1 MGQMKRYSQFL
12 KELPSKTVVLAFGR
26 FNPPTIGHELLIK
39 AVKKVAKTHNADHS
53 IYASRTTDSKK
64 NPLTVDKKVK
74 YLKLM
79 FSGTNFVAANEQERT
94 FLEAAKHL
102 NKKYKNIIMVAGSDR
117 VQEFTR
123 LLNAYNGKEFKYD
136 TVEVVSAGERDP
148 DADDASGMSASKM
161 RALAS
166 KGDYAEF
173 KKGLPSSIRDI
184 DGRRLMNDVRQGM
197 GLDMV
202 KEDII
207 LVKDTLREQYF
218 LGDIFNVGDMVESNG
233 IKYEIVKRG
242 SNHLLLKEESGK
254 LVSKWIQ
261 DVNIIED
268 MQPGYAPKEVSFDGY
283 TTKNF
288 HHHEDAV
295 KAFQDTIARLGQTH
309 KEIVKTALV
318 ATDKYMQL
326 NDMHI
331 TSGETPTEEEI
342 KQWVES
348 HGVAKQALDNIGE
361 FLHHQDYWHQ
371 HRHELE
377 AILNQ
382 YKDEGAGAVAEE
394 TMKKEPKSYKDFV
407 SDLKTDIED
416 PFTNTPVQDQ
426 PETGL
431 VGHSLHSEPLDTYMR
446 FRKVKYHLGEGM
458 HPTIGY
464 ANPDRTQKTGPEANP
479 FRKQKTD
486 RDIEKIKKAKADDA
500 KRSADPKVGIYKKQ
514 DKHSRQKLVK
524 GYMDLLKQIGESS
537 SKLSSQR
544 ETATPV
550 YDAHIKGNSDYS
562 SIVKKHGS
570 HKTREIIHGLTKE
583 RDSLRKHSGEWA
595 GPAHLRNHD
604 FAIRGL
610 RKAIGEEVED
620 IDTILQ
626 TLEEAISTIDKGE
639 YDYEGAM
646 ARTQLQTVVRN
657 SQELINMLSMDDNMP
672 EWVQSKITLAQ
683 DYISSVRDYLK
694 SREELGEEVELEE
707 SHVEFRIDHREKST
721 GDHKS
726 TFASHDAKVSDSSD
740 KATYVKVPK
749 EKADSFKTSMK
760 TKHGVRVEIAEETT
774 PYYKKTSF
782 IKRMSQAAKQERL
795 RREKQEKEKKEVKE
809 AVIAFSKN
817 KANVP
822 HEITGDDIEYAW
834 ATKYGAKEDDK
845 ISYQHNGVTIHHGNG
860 DHTFIIG
867 GHRPI
872 FDRDSKGNLHFK
884 ADMAPVSRAYKMP
897 TRKANKNNILSF
909 KKTVKEE
916 ASPMIKPPSNRFDDK
931 KSAFAHAKEHGGKV
945 YKREFTNPRTGMKQT
960 HFVVKE
966 GYDEVQSAD
975 YKTDAKGKK
984 YAARHIVFKNGEE
997 ESDEEK
1003 AKQQREQLELE
1014 EKKRIKETPV
1024 KDDSAQLGDE
1034 EDKGND
1040 AFFEEEEF
1048 DIEDMSDEELDKIA
1062 NEIEDED
1069 DIMDE
1074 YEDDEFSI
1082 VDDETGE
1089 ELPEDEDEKE
1099 IKEDA
1104 LVEVLSR
1111 MERMR
1116 AKARIRRTKAKRE
1129 RATKIAL
1136 KRYSSN
1142 PTINKR
1148 SRRLAIK
1155 LMKKRLLRGRD
1166 PSKISVGEKER
1177 IERVI
1182 EKRKNIIGRLA
1193 MRLAPR
1199 VRKIEKARLSHTKF
1213 TQGAPNVAF

>member
-79 FSGTNFVAANEQERT
+79 FPGTNFVAANEQERT

-295 KAFQDTIARLGQTH
+295 KAFQDTIARLGETH

-342 KQWVES
+342 KQWIES

-416 PFTNTPVQDQ
+416 PFTNTPIQDQ

-464 ANPDRTQKTGPEANP
+464 ANPDRTQKKGPEANP
-479 FRKQKTD
+479 FRKEKTAK
-486 RDIEKIKKAKADDA
+486 DIEKIKKAKADDA
-500 KRSADPKVGIYKKQ
+500 KRSVKAQGGIYKKQ
-514 DKHSRQKLVK
+514 TNDQRKQLVK

-544 ETATPV
+544 ETSTPV

-570 HKTREIIHGLTKE
+570 HKTREIIHGLSKE

-610 RKAIGEEVED
+610 KKAI
-620 IDTILQ
+620 
-626 TLEEAISTIDKGE
+626 
-639 YDYEGAM
+639 
-646 ARTQLQTVVRN
+646 
-657 SQELINMLSMDDNMP
+657 
-672 EWVQSKITLAQ
+672 
-683 DYISSVRDYLK
+683 
-694 SREELGEEVELEE
+694 GEEVELEE
-707 SHVEFRIDHREKST
+707 SHVEFRIDNREKST

-749 EKADSFKTSMK
+749 EKADSFKTTMK

-809 AVIAFSKN
+809 DVELEESDASWSAAKE
-817 KANVP
+817 K
-822 HEITGDDIEYAW
+822 EKRDRLTTGDKDKLDAVRSML
-834 ATKYGAKEDDK
+834 AKE
-845 ISYQHNGVTIHHGNG
+845 
-860 DHTFIIG
+860 
-867 GHRPI
+867 
-872 FDRDSKGNLHFK
+872 
-884 ADMAPVSRAYKMP
+884 
-897 TRKANKNNILSF
+897 
-909 KKTVKEE
+909 KKPVKEE

-966 GYDEVQSAD
+966 GHDEIQSAD

-984 YAARHIVFKNGEE
+984 YAARHIVFKNGGE

-1003 AKQQREQLELE
+1003 AKQQREQIEID
-1014 EKKRIKETPV
+1014 EKKKVKETPV

-1034 EDKGND
+1034 EDKGYD

>member
-1 MGQMKRYSQFL
+1 
-12 KELPSKTVVLAFGR
+12 
-26 FNPPTIGHELLIK
+26 
-39 AVKKVAKTHNADHS
+39 
-53 IYASRTTDSKK
+53 
-64 NPLTVDKKVK
+64 
-74 YLKLM
+74 
-79 FSGTNFVAANEQERT
+79 
-94 FLEAAKHL
+94 
-102 NKKYKNIIMVAGSDR
+102 
-117 VQEFTR
+117 
-123 LLNAYNGKEFKYD
+123 
-136 TVEVVSAGERDP
+136 
-148 DADDASGMSASKM
+148 
-161 RALAS
+161 
-166 KGDYAEF
+166 
-173 KKGLPSSIRDI
+173 
-184 DGRRLMNDVRQGM
+184 
-197 GLDMV
+197 
-202 KEDII
+202 
-207 LVKDTLREQYF
+207 
-218 LGDIFNVGDMVESNG
+218 
-233 IKYEIVKRG
+233 
-242 SNHLLLKEESGK
+242 
-254 LVSKWIQ
+254 
-261 DVNIIED
+261 
-268 MQPGYAPKEVSFDGY
+268 
-283 TTKNF
+283 
-288 HHHEDAV
+288 
-295 KAFQDTIARLGQTH
+295 
-309 KEIVKTALV
+309 
-318 ATDKYMQL
+318 
-326 NDMHI
+326 
-331 TSGETPTEEEI
+331 
-342 KQWVES
+342 
-348 HGVAKQALDNIGE
+348 
-361 FLHHQDYWHQ
+361 
-371 HRHELE
+371 
-377 AILNQ
+377 
-382 YKDEGAGAVAEE
+382 VAEE
-394 TMKKEPKSYKDFV
+394 TMKTEPKSYKDFV
-407 SDLKTDIED
+407 SDLRTDIED

-431 VGHSLHSEPLDTYMR
+431 VGHSLHNEPLDTFMR
-446 FRKVKYHLGEGM
+446 HRKVKYQLGE
-458 HPTIGY
+458 T
-464 ANPDRTQKTGPEANP
+464 
-479 FRKQKTD
+479 
-486 RDIEKIKKAKADDA
+486 
-500 KRSADPKVGIYKKQ
+500 
-514 DKHSRQKLVK
+514 
-524 GYMDLLKQIGESS
+524 S

-544 ETATPV
+544 ETSTPV

-570 HKTREIIHGLTKE
+570 HKTREIIHGLSKE

-595 GPAHLRNHD
+595 GPAHVRNHD

-610 RKAIGEEVED
+610 KKAIGEEVED
-620 IDTILQ
+620 IDIDNILQ

-657 SQELINMLSMDDNMP
+657 SQELISMLSMDDNMP

-694 SREELGEEVELEE
+694 SREELGEEVELDE

-726 TFASHDAKVSDSSD
+726 TFASHGAKVSDSSD

-749 EKADSFKTSMK
+749 EKADSFKTTMK
-760 TKHGVRVEIAEETT
+760 TKHGVRVEIAEEAT
-774 PYYKKTSF
+774 PYYKKSSF

-809 AVIAFSKN
+809 
-817 KANVP
+817 
-822 HEITGDDIEYAW
+822 
-834 ATKYGAKEDDK
+834 
-845 ISYQHNGVTIHHGNG
+845 
-860 DHTFIIG
+860 
-867 GHRPI
+867 
-872 FDRDSKGNLHFK
+872 
-884 ADMAPVSRAYKMP
+884 
-897 TRKANKNNILSF
+897 
-909 KKTVKEE
+909 E
-916 ASPMIKPPSNRFDDK
+916 ASPMVKPPSNRFDDK

-945 YKREFTNPRTGMKQT
+945 YKREYVNPRTGTKQT

-966 GYDEVQSAD
+966 GYDELQSAD

-1003 AKQQREQLELE
+1003 AKHQREQIELE

-1034 EDKGND
+1034 EDKGYD

-1048 DIEDMSDEELDKIA
+1048 DIEDMSDDELDKMA
-1062 NEIEDED
+1062 GEIEDED

-1099 IKEDA
+1099 IKEAA
-1104 LVEVLSR
+1104 LYEVLSR

-1116 AKARIRRTKAKRE
+1116 AKARMRRTKAKRE

-1182 EKRKNIIGRLA
+1182 EKRKKIIGRLA

>member
-342 KQWVES
+342 KQWIES

-416 PFTNTPVQDQ
+416 PFTNTPVRDQ

-431 VGHSLHSEPLDTYMR
+431 VGHSLHDDPLDTSLR
-446 FRKVKYHLGEGM
+446 HRKVKYHLGEGM
-458 HPTIGY
+458 HPTVGY
-464 ANPDRTQKTGPEANP
+464 SNPDRGMKKGPEANP
-479 FRKQKTD
+479 FRKEKTAK
-486 RDIEKIKKAKADDA
+486 DIEKIKKAKADDA
-500 KRSADPKVGIYKKQ
+500 KRSAKAQGGIYKKQ
-514 DKHSRQKLVK
+514 TNDQRKQLVK

-570 HKTREIIHGLTKE
+570 HKTREIIHGLSKE

-610 RKAIGEEVED
+610 KKAI
-620 IDTILQ
+620 
-626 TLEEAISTIDKGE
+626 
-639 YDYEGAM
+639 
-646 ARTQLQTVVRN
+646 
-657 SQELINMLSMDDNMP
+657 
-672 EWVQSKITLAQ
+672 
-683 DYISSVRDYLK
+683 
-694 SREELGEEVELEE
+694 GEEVELEE
-707 SHVEFRIDHREKST
+707 SHVEFRIDNREKST

-749 EKADSFKTSMK
+749 EKADSFKTTMK

-809 AVIAFSKN
+809 DVELEESDASWSAAKE
-817 KANVP
+817 K
-822 HEITGDDIEYAW
+822 EKRDRLTTGDKDKLDAVRSML
-834 ATKYGAKEDDK
+834 AKE
-845 ISYQHNGVTIHHGNG
+845 
-860 DHTFIIG
+860 
-867 GHRPI
+867 
-872 FDRDSKGNLHFK
+872 
-884 ADMAPVSRAYKMP
+884 
-897 TRKANKNNILSF
+897 
-909 KKTVKEE
+909 KKPVKEE

-966 GYDEVQSAD
+966 GYDEIQSAD

-984 YAARHIVFKNGEE
+984 HAAHHIVFKNGEE

-1003 AKQQREQLELE
+1003 AKQQREQIEID

>member
-1 MGQMKRYSQFL
+1 
-12 KELPSKTVVLAFGR
+12 VV
-26 FNPPTIGHELLIK
+26 E
-39 AVKKVAKTHNADHS
+39 
-53 IYASRTTDSKK
+53 
-64 NPLTVDKKVK
+64 
-74 YLKLM
+74 
-79 FSGTNFVAANEQERT
+79 
-94 FLEAAKHL
+94 
-102 NKKYKNIIMVAGSDR
+102 
-117 VQEFTR
+117 
-123 LLNAYNGKEFKYD
+123 
-136 TVEVVSAGERDP
+136 
-148 DADDASGMSASKM
+148 
-161 RALAS
+161 
-166 KGDYAEF
+166 
-173 KKGLPSSIRDI
+173 
-184 DGRRLMNDVRQGM
+184 DV
-197 GLDMV
+197 
-202 KEDII
+202 
-207 LVKDTLREQYF
+207 
-218 LGDIFNVGDMVESNG
+218 
-233 IKYEIVKRG
+233 
-242 SNHLLLKEESGK
+242 
-254 LVSKWIQ
+254 
-261 DVNIIED
+261 
-268 MQPGYAPKEVSFDGY
+268 QPGYAPKEISFDGY

-295 KAFQDTIARLGQTH
+295 KAFQDTISRFGSTH
-309 KEIVKTALV
+309 KEIVKTALT

-331 TSGETPTEEEI
+331 TSGEAPTGDEI
-342 KQWVES
+342 KQWIES

-361 FLHHQDYWHQ
+361 FLHHEDYWHQ

-377 AILNQ
+377 TMLNQ
-382 YKDEGAGAVAEE
+382 YKDKGAESVAEE
-394 TMKKEPKSYKDFV
+394 TMKTEPKSYKDFV
-407 SDLKTDIED
+407 SDLRTDIED

-431 VGHSLHSEPLDTYMR
+431 VGHSLHNEPLDTFMR
-446 FRKVKYHLGEGM
+446 HRKVKYQLGE
-458 HPTIGY
+458 T
-464 ANPDRTQKTGPEANP
+464 
-479 FRKQKTD
+479 
-486 RDIEKIKKAKADDA
+486 
-500 KRSADPKVGIYKKQ
+500 
-514 DKHSRQKLVK
+514 
-524 GYMDLLKQIGESS
+524 S

-544 ETATPV
+544 ETSTPV

-570 HKTREIIHGLTKE
+570 NKTREIIHGLSKE

-595 GPAHLRNHD
+595 GPAHVRNHD

-610 RKAIGEEVED
+610 KKAIGEEVEDID

-657 SQELINMLSMDDNMP
+657 SQELISMLSMDDNMP

-694 SREELGEEVELEE
+694 SREELGEEVELDE

-726 TFASHDAKVSDSSD
+726 TFASHGAKVSDSSD

-749 EKADSFKTSMK
+749 EKADSFKTTMK
-760 TKHGVRVEIAEETT
+760 TKHGVRVEIAEEAT
-774 PYYKKTSF
+774 PYYKKSSF

-809 AVIAFSKN
+809 
-817 KANVP
+817 
-822 HEITGDDIEYAW
+822 
-834 ATKYGAKEDDK
+834 
-845 ISYQHNGVTIHHGNG
+845 
-860 DHTFIIG
+860 
-867 GHRPI
+867 
-872 FDRDSKGNLHFK
+872 
-884 ADMAPVSRAYKMP
+884 
-897 TRKANKNNILSF
+897 
-909 KKTVKEE
+909 E
-916 ASPMIKPPSNRFDDK
+916 ASPMVKPPSNRFDDK

-945 YKREFTNPRTGMKQT
+945 YKREYVNPRTGTKQT

-966 GYDEVQSAD
+966 GYDELQSAD

-1003 AKQQREQLELE
+1003 AKHQREQIELE

-1034 EDKGND
+1034 EDKGYD

-1048 DIEDMSDEELDKIA
+1048 DIEDMSDDELDKMA
-1062 NEIEDED
+1062 GEIEDED

-1099 IKEDA
+1099 IKEAA
-1104 LVEVLSR
+1104 LYEVLSR

-1116 AKARIRRTKAKRE
+1116 AKARMRRTKAKRE

-1182 EKRKNIIGRLA
+1182 EKRKKIIGRLA

>member
-1 MGQMKRYSQFL
+1 
-12 KELPSKTVVLAFGR
+12 
-26 FNPPTIGHELLIK
+26 
-39 AVKKVAKTHNADHS
+39 
-53 IYASRTTDSKK
+53 
-64 NPLTVDKKVK
+64 
-74 YLKLM
+74 
-79 FSGTNFVAANEQERT
+79 
-94 FLEAAKHL
+94 
-102 NKKYKNIIMVAGSDR
+102 
-117 VQEFTR
+117 
-123 LLNAYNGKEFKYD
+123 
-136 TVEVVSAGERDP
+136 
-148 DADDASGMSASKM
+148 
-161 RALAS
+161 
-166 KGDYAEF
+166 
-173 KKGLPSSIRDI
+173 
-184 DGRRLMNDVRQGM
+184 
-197 GLDMV
+197 
-202 KEDII
+202 
-207 LVKDTLREQYF
+207 
-218 LGDIFNVGDMVESNG
+218 
-233 IKYEIVKRG
+233 
-242 SNHLLLKEESGK
+242 
-254 LVSKWIQ
+254 
-261 DVNIIED
+261 
-268 MQPGYAPKEVSFDGY
+268 
-283 TTKNF
+283 
-288 HHHEDAV
+288 
-295 KAFQDTIARLGQTH
+295 
-309 KEIVKTALV
+309 
-318 ATDKYMQL
+318 
-326 NDMHI
+326 
-331 TSGETPTEEEI
+331 
-342 KQWVES
+342 
-348 HGVAKQALDNIGE
+348 VAKQALDNIGE

-416 PFTNTPVQDQ
+416 PFTNTPVRDQ

-431 VGHSLHSEPLDTYMR
+431 VGHSLHDDPLDTSLR
-446 FRKVKYHLGEGM
+446 HRKVKYHLGEGM

-464 ANPDRTQKTGPEANP
+464 ANPDRTQKRGPEANP
-479 FRKQKTD
+479 FRKEKTAK
-486 RDIEKIKKAKADDA
+486 DIEKIKKAKADDA
-500 KRSADPKVGIYKKQ
+500 KRSVKAQGGIYKKQ
-514 DKHSRQKLVK
+514 TNDQRKQLVK

-749 EKADSFKTSMK
+749 EKADSFKTTMK
-760 TKHGVRVEIAEETT
+760 TKHGVRVEIVEETT

-795 RREKQEKEKKEVKE
+795 RREKQEKEKKE
-809 AVIAFSKN
+809 
-817 KANVP
+817 
-822 HEITGDDIEYAW
+822 
-834 ATKYGAKEDDK
+834 
-845 ISYQHNGVTIHHGNG
+845 
-860 DHTFIIG
+860 
-867 GHRPI
+867 
-872 FDRDSKGNLHFK
+872 
-884 ADMAPVSRAYKMP
+884 
-897 TRKANKNNILSF
+897 
-909 KKTVKEE
+909 VKEE

-966 GYDEVQSAD
+966 GYDEIQSAD

-1003 AKQQREQLELE
+1003 AKQQREQIEID

-1048 DIEDMSDEELDKIA
+1048 DIEDMSDDELDKIA

>member
-53 IYASRTTDSKK
+53 IYASKTTDTKK

-79 FSGTNFVAANEQERT
+79 FPGTNFVAANDQERT

-102 NKKYKNIIMVAGSDR
+102 NKKYKNLIMVAGSDR

-123 LLNAYNGKEFKYD
+123 LLNTYNGKEFKYD

-218 LGDIFNVGDMVESNG
+218 LGDIFNIGDIVESSG
-233 IKYEIVKRG
+233 VKYEIVKRG

-261 DVNIIED
+261 DVSVVED
-268 MQPGYAPKEVSFDGY
+268 VQPGYAPKEISFDGY

-295 KAFQDTIARLGQTH
+295 KAFQDTISRFGSTH
-309 KEIVKTALV
+309 KEIVKTALT

-331 TSGETPTEEEI
+331 TSGEAPTGDEI
-342 KQWVES
+342 KQWIES

-361 FLHHQDYWHQ
+361 FLHHEDYWHQ

-377 AILNQ
+377 TMLNQ
-382 YKDEGAGAVAEE
+382 YKDKGAESVAEE
-394 TMKKEPKSYKDFV
+394 TMKTEPKSYKDFV
-407 SDLKTDIED
+407 SDLRTDIED

-446 FRKVKYHLGEGM
+446 FRKVKYHLGE
-458 HPTIGY
+458 T
-464 ANPDRTQKTGPEANP
+464 
-479 FRKQKTD
+479 
-486 RDIEKIKKAKADDA
+486 
-500 KRSADPKVGIYKKQ
+500 
-514 DKHSRQKLVK
+514 
-524 GYMDLLKQIGESS
+524 S

-544 ETATPV
+544 ETSTPV

-570 HKTREIIHGLTKE
+570 NKTREIIHGLSKE

-595 GPAHLRNHD
+595 GPAHVRNHD

-610 RKAIGEEVED
+610 KKAIGEEVEDID

-657 SQELINMLSMDDNMP
+657 SQELISMLSMDDNMP

-694 SREELGEEVELEE
+694 SREELGEEVELDE

-749 EKADSFKTSMK
+749 EKADSFKTTMK
-760 TKHGVRVEIAEETT
+760 TKHGVRVEIAEEAT
-774 PYYKKTSF
+774 PYYKKSSF

-795 RREKQEKEKKEVKE
+795 RREKQEKEKKE
-809 AVIAFSKN
+809 
-817 KANVP
+817 
-822 HEITGDDIEYAW
+822 
-834 ATKYGAKEDDK
+834 
-845 ISYQHNGVTIHHGNG
+845 
-860 DHTFIIG
+860 
-867 GHRPI
+867 
-872 FDRDSKGNLHFK
+872 
-884 ADMAPVSRAYKMP
+884 
-897 TRKANKNNILSF
+897 
-909 KKTVKEE
+909 VKEE

-945 YKREFTNPRTGMKQT
+945 YKREYVNPRTGTKQT

-966 GYDEVQSAD
+966 GYDELQSAD

-1003 AKQQREQLELE
+1003 AKHQREQIELE
-1014 EKKRIKETPV
+1014 EKKKIKETPV

-1034 EDKGND
+1034 EDKGYD

-1048 DIEDMSDEELDKIA
+1048 DIEDMSDDELDKMA
-1062 NEIEDED
+1062 GEIEDED

-1099 IKEDA
+1099 IKEAA
-1104 LVEVLSR
+1104 LYEVLSR
-1111 MERMR
+1111 MERMK

-1166 PSKISVGEKER
+1166 PSKLSVGEKER

-1182 EKRKNIIGRLA
+1182 EKRKKIIGRLA

>member
-79 FSGTNFVAANEQERT
+79 FPGTNFVAANEQERT

-295 KAFQDTIARLGQTH
+295 KAFQDTIARLGETH

-342 KQWVES
+342 KQWIES

-416 PFTNTPVQDQ
+416 PFTNTPIQDQ

-464 ANPDRTQKTGPEANP
+464 ANPDRTQKKGPEANP
-479 FRKQKTD
+479 FRKEKTAK
-486 RDIEKIKKAKADDA
+486 DIEKIKKAKADDA
-500 KRSADPKVGIYKKQ
+500 KRSVKAQGGIYKKQ
-514 DKHSRQKLVK
+514 TNDQRKQLVK

-544 ETATPV
+544 ETSTPV

-570 HKTREIIHGLTKE
+570 HKTREIIHGLSKE

-610 RKAIGEEVED
+610 KKAI
-620 IDTILQ
+620 
-626 TLEEAISTIDKGE
+626 
-639 YDYEGAM
+639 
-646 ARTQLQTVVRN
+646 
-657 SQELINMLSMDDNMP
+657 
-672 EWVQSKITLAQ
+672 
-683 DYISSVRDYLK
+683 
-694 SREELGEEVELEE
+694 GEEVELEE
-707 SHVEFRIDHREKST
+707 SHVEFRIDNREKST

-749 EKADSFKTSMK
+749 EKADSFKTTMK

-809 AVIAFSKN
+809 DVELEESDASWSAAKE
-817 KANVP
+817 K
-822 HEITGDDIEYAW
+822 EKRDRLTTGDKDKLDAVRSML
-834 ATKYGAKEDDK
+834 AKE
-845 ISYQHNGVTIHHGNG
+845 
-860 DHTFIIG
+860 
-867 GHRPI
+867 
-872 FDRDSKGNLHFK
+872 
-884 ADMAPVSRAYKMP
+884 
-897 TRKANKNNILSF
+897 
-909 KKTVKEE
+909 KKPVKEE

-966 GYDEVQSAD
+966 GHDEIQSAD

-1003 AKQQREQLELE
+1003 AKQQREQIEID
-1014 EKKRIKETPV
+1014 EKKKVKETPV

-1034 EDKGND
+1034 EDKGYD

>member
-79 FSGTNFVAANEQERT
+79 FSRTNFVAANEQERT

-295 KAFQDTIARLGQTH
+295 KAFQDTIARLGETH

-342 KQWVES
+342 KQWIES

-416 PFTNTPVQDQ
+416 PFTNTPIQDQ

-464 ANPDRTQKTGPEANP
+464 ANPDRTQKKGPEANP
-479 FRKQKTD
+479 FRKEKTAK
-486 RDIEKIKKAKADDA
+486 DIEKIKKAKADDA
-500 KRSADPKVGIYKKQ
+500 KRSVKAQGGIYKKQ
-514 DKHSRQKLVK
+514 TNDQRKQLVK

-544 ETATPV
+544 ETSTPV

-570 HKTREIIHGLTKE
+570 HKTREIIHGLSKE

-610 RKAIGEEVED
+610 KKAI
-620 IDTILQ
+620 
-626 TLEEAISTIDKGE
+626 
-639 YDYEGAM
+639 
-646 ARTQLQTVVRN
+646 
-657 SQELINMLSMDDNMP
+657 
-672 EWVQSKITLAQ
+672 
-683 DYISSVRDYLK
+683 
-694 SREELGEEVELEE
+694 GEEVELEE
-707 SHVEFRIDHREKST
+707 SHVEFRIDNREKST

-749 EKADSFKTSMK
+749 EKADSFKTTMK

-809 AVIAFSKN
+809 DVELEESDASWSAAKE
-817 KANVP
+817 K
-822 HEITGDDIEYAW
+822 EKRDRLTTGDKDKLDAVRSML
-834 ATKYGAKEDDK
+834 AKE
-845 ISYQHNGVTIHHGNG
+845 
-860 DHTFIIG
+860 
-867 GHRPI
+867 
-872 FDRDSKGNLHFK
+872 
-884 ADMAPVSRAYKMP
+884 
-897 TRKANKNNILSF
+897 
-909 KKTVKEE
+909 KKPVKEE
-916 ASPMIKPPSNRFDDK
+916 SSPMIKPPSNRFDDK

-966 GYDEVQSAD
+966 GHDEIQSAD

-984 YAARHIVFKNGEE
+984 HAAHHIVFKNGEE

-1003 AKQQREQLELE
+1003 AKQQREQIEID
-1014 EKKRIKETPV
+1014 EKKKVKETPV

-1034 EDKGND
+1034 EDKGYD

>member
-53 IYASRTTDSKK
+53 IYASKTTDTKK

-79 FSGTNFVAANEQERT
+79 FPGTNFVAANDQERT

-102 NKKYKNIIMVAGSDR
+102 NKKYKNLIMVAGSDR

-123 LLNAYNGKEFKYD
+123 LLNTYNGKEFKYD

-166 KGDYAEF
+166 KGDYSEF

-218 LGDIFNVGDMVESNG
+218 LGDIFNVGDIVESSG
-233 IKYEIVKRG
+233 VKYEIVKRG

-261 DVNIIED
+261 DVNIAED
-268 MQPGYAPKEVSFDGY
+268 VQPG
-283 TTKNF
+283 
-288 HHHEDAV
+288 
-295 KAFQDTIARLGQTH
+295 I
-309 KEIVKTALV
+309 
-318 ATDKYMQL
+318 M
-326 NDMHI
+326 
-331 TSGETPTEEEI
+331 
-342 KQWVES
+342 
-348 HGVAKQALDNIGE
+348 
-361 FLHHQDYWHQ
+361 
-371 HRHELE
+371 
-377 AILNQ
+377 LNQ
-382 YKDEGAGAVAEE
+382 YKDKGAESVAEE
-394 TMKKEPKSYKDFV
+394 TMKTEPKSYKDFV
-407 SDLKTDIED
+407 SDLRTDIED

-431 VGHSLHSEPLDTYMR
+431 VGHTLHSEPLDTYMR
-446 FRKVKYHLGEGM
+446 HRKVKYQLGEGV
-458 HPTIGY
+458 HPAIGY
-464 ANPDRTQKTGPEANP
+464 SNPDRTVKKGPESNP
-479 FRKQKTD
+479 FRKQKTAA
-486 RDIEKIKKAKADDA
+486 DIEKIKKAKADDA
-500 KRSADPKVGIYKKQ
+500 KKSAKAQGGIYKKQ
-514 DKHSRQKLVK
+514 SNTQRNQTVK

-544 ETATPV
+544 ETSTPV

-570 HKTREIIHGLTKE
+570 NKTREIIHGLSKE

-595 GPAHLRNHD
+595 GPAHVRNHD

-610 RKAIGEEVED
+610 KKAIGEEVVQESGGPVVFRKGNDHIEKYDDSFALYKNGKKSKYYKSIED
-620 IDTILQ
+620 
-626 TLEEAISTIDKGE
+626 AKS
-639 YDYEGAM
+639 AM
-646 ARTQLQTVVRN
+646 
-657 SQELINMLSMDDNMP
+657 S
-672 EWVQSKITLAQ
+672 
-683 DYISSVRDYLK
+683 
-694 SREELGEEVELEE
+694 EEVELDE
-707 SHVEFRIDHREKST
+707 SHVEFRIDHRQKVAPGHEK
-721 GDHKS
+721 
-726 TFASHDAKVSDSSD
+726 TFKDHDAKVSEVSD
-740 KATYVKVPK
+740 KATYVKVPAD
-749 EKADSFKTSMK
+749 KANSFKAAMK
-760 TKHGVRVEIAEETT
+760 SKHNTHLELG
-774 PYYKKTSF
+774 
-782 IKRMSQAAKQERL
+782 
-795 RREKQEKEKKEVKE
+795 
-809 AVIAFSKN
+809 
-817 KANVP
+817 
-822 HEITGDDIEYAW
+822 
-834 ATKYGAKEDDK
+834 
-845 ISYQHNGVTIHHGNG
+845 
-860 DHTFIIG
+860 
-867 GHRPI
+867 
-872 FDRDSKGNLHFK
+872 
-884 ADMAPVSRAYKMP
+884 
-897 TRKANKNNILSF
+897 
-909 KKTVKEE
+909 EE
-916 ASPMIKPPSNRFDDK
+916 ASFI
-931 KSAFAHAKEHGGKV
+931 
-945 YKREFTNPRTGMKQT
+945 
-960 HFVVKE
+960 VKE
-966 GYDEVQSAD
+966 GYDELQSAD
-975 YKTDAKGKK
+975 YKTDSKGKK
-984 YAARHIVFKNGEE
+984 HAARHIVFKNGEE

-1003 AKQQREQLELE
+1003 AKHQREQIELE

-1048 DIEDMSDEELDKIA
+1048 DIEDMSDDELDKMA
-1062 NEIEDED
+1062 GEIEDED

-1099 IKEDA
+1099 IKEAA
-1104 LVEVLSR
+1104 LYEVLSR

-1116 AKARIRRTKAKRE
+1116 AKARMRRTKAKRE

-1182 EKRKNIIGRLA
+1182 EKRKKIIGRLA

>member
-53 IYASRTTDSKK
+53 IYASKTTDTKK

-79 FSGTNFVAANEQERT
+79 FPGTNFVAANDQERT

-102 NKKYKNIIMVAGSDR
+102 NKKYKNLIMVAGSDR

-123 LLNAYNGKEFKYD
+123 LLNTYNGKEFKYD

-218 LGDIFNVGDMVESNG
+218 LGDIFNIGDIVESSG
-233 IKYEIVKRG
+233 VKYEIVKRG

-261 DVNIIED
+261 DVSVVED
-268 MQPGYAPKEVSFDGY
+268 VQPGYAPKEISFDGY

-295 KAFQDTIARLGQTH
+295 KAFQDTISRFGSTH
-309 KEIVKTALV
+309 KEIVKTALT

-331 TSGETPTEEEI
+331 TSGEAPTGDEI
-342 KQWVES
+342 KQWIES

-361 FLHHQDYWHQ
+361 FLHHEDYWHQ

-377 AILNQ
+377 TMLNQ
-382 YKDEGAGAVAEE
+382 YKDKGAESVAEE
-394 TMKKEPKSYKDFV
+394 TMKTEPKSYKDFV
-407 SDLKTDIED
+407 SDLRTDIED
-416 PFTNTPVQDQ
+416 PFTNTPIQDQ

-446 FRKVKYHLGEGM
+446 FRKVKYHLGE
-458 HPTIGY
+458 T
-464 ANPDRTQKTGPEANP
+464 
-479 FRKQKTD
+479 
-486 RDIEKIKKAKADDA
+486 
-500 KRSADPKVGIYKKQ
+500 
-514 DKHSRQKLVK
+514 
-524 GYMDLLKQIGESS
+524 S

-544 ETATPV
+544 ETSTPV
-550 YDAHIKGNSDYS
+550 HDAHIKGNSDYS

-570 HKTREIIHGLTKE
+570 NKTREIIHGLSKE

-595 GPAHLRNHD
+595 GPAHVRNHD

-610 RKAIGEEVED
+610 KKAIGEEVEDID

-657 SQELINMLSMDDNMP
+657 SQELISMLSMDDNMP

-694 SREELGEEVELEE
+694 SREELGEEVELDE

-740 KATYVKVPK
+740 KAIYVKVPK
-749 EKADSFKTSMK
+749 EKADSFKTTMK
-760 TKHGVRVEIAEETT
+760 TKHGVRVEIAEEAT
-774 PYYKKTSF
+774 PYYKKSSF

-809 AVIAFSKN
+809 
-817 KANVP
+817 
-822 HEITGDDIEYAW
+822 
-834 ATKYGAKEDDK
+834 
-845 ISYQHNGVTIHHGNG
+845 
-860 DHTFIIG
+860 
-867 GHRPI
+867 
-872 FDRDSKGNLHFK
+872 
-884 ADMAPVSRAYKMP
+884 
-897 TRKANKNNILSF
+897 
-909 KKTVKEE
+909 E
-916 ASPMIKPPSNRFDDK
+916 ASPMIKPPRNRFDDK

-945 YKREFTNPRTGMKQT
+945 YKREYVNPRTGTKQT

-966 GYDEVQSAD
+966 GYDELQSAD

-1003 AKQQREQLELE
+1003 AKHQREQTELE
-1014 EKKRIKETPV
+1014 EKKKIKETPV

-1034 EDKGND
+1034 EDKGYD

-1048 DIEDMSDEELDKIA
+1048 DIEDMSDDELDKMA
-1062 NEIEDED
+1062 SEIEDED

-1099 IKEDA
+1099 IKEAA
-1104 LVEVLSR
+1104 LYEVLSR

-1116 AKARIRRTKAKRE
+1116 AKARMRRTKAKRE

-1182 EKRKNIIGRLA
+1182 EKRKKIIGRLA

>member
-53 IYASRTTDSKK
+53 IYASKTTDTKK

-79 FSGTNFVAANEQERT
+79 FPGTNFVAANDQERT

-102 NKKYKNIIMVAGSDR
+102 NKKYKNLIMVAGSDR

-123 LLNAYNGKEFKYD
+123 LLNTYNGKEFKYD

-166 KGDYAEF
+166 KGDYSEF

-218 LGDIFNVGDMVESNG
+218 LGDIFNVGDIVESSG
-233 IKYEIVKRG
+233 VKYEIVKRG

-261 DVNIIED
+261 DVNIAED
-268 MQPGYAPKEVSFDGY
+268 VQPGYAPKEISFDGY

-295 KAFQDTIARLGQTH
+295 KAFQDTISRFGSTH
-309 KEIVKTALV
+309 KEIVKTALT

-331 TSGETPTEEEI
+331 TSGEAPTGEEI
-342 KQWVES
+342 KQWIES

-361 FLHHQDYWHQ
+361 FLHHEDYWHQ

-377 AILNQ
+377 IMLNQ
-382 YKDEGAGAVAEE
+382 YKDKGAESVAEE
-394 TMKKEPKSYKDFV
+394 TMKTEPKSYKDFV
-407 SDLKTDIED
+407 SDLRTDIED

-431 VGHSLHSEPLDTYMR
+431 VGHTLHSEPLDTYMR
-446 FRKVKYHLGEGM
+446 HRKVKYQLGEGV
-458 HPTIGY
+458 HPAIGY
-464 ANPDRTQKTGPEANP
+464 SNPDRTVKKGPESNP
-479 FRKQKTD
+479 FRKQKTAA
-486 RDIEKIKKAKADDA
+486 DIEKIKKAKADDA
-500 KRSADPKVGIYKKQ
+500 KKSAKAQGGIYKKQ
-514 DKHSRQKLVK
+514 SNTQRNQTVK

-544 ETATPV
+544 ETSTPV
-550 YDAHIKGNSDYS
+550 YDAHIKGQSNYSD
-562 SIVKKHGS
+562 IAKKHGAF
-570 HKTREIIHGLTKE
+570 KTREIIHGLSKE

-595 GPAHLRNHD
+595 GPAHVRNHD

-610 RKAIGEEVED
+610 KKAIGEEVELD
-620 IDTILQ
+620 
-626 TLEEAISTIDKGE
+626 
-639 YDYEGAM
+639 
-646 ARTQLQTVVRN
+646 
-657 SQELINMLSMDDNMP
+657 
-672 EWVQSKITLAQ
+672 
-683 DYISSVRDYLK
+683 
-694 SREELGEEVELEE
+694 E
-707 SHVEFRIDHREKST
+707 SHVEFRIDHRQKVAPGHEK
-721 GDHKS
+721 
-726 TFASHDAKVSDSSD
+726 TFKDHDAKVSEISD
-740 KATYVKVPK
+740 KATYVKVPAD
-749 EKADSFKTSMK
+749 KANSFKAAMK
-760 TKHGVRVEIAEETT
+760 SKHNTHLELAEET
-774 PYYKKTSF
+774 
-782 IKRMSQAAKQERL
+782 
-795 RREKQEKEKKEVKE
+795 
-809 AVIAFSKN
+809 
-817 KANVP
+817 
-822 HEITGDDIEYAW
+822 
-834 ATKYGAKEDDK
+834 
-845 ISYQHNGVTIHHGNG
+845 
-860 DHTFIIG
+860 
-867 GHRPI
+867 
-872 FDRDSKGNLHFK
+872 
-884 ADMAPVSRAYKMP
+884 
-897 TRKANKNNILSF
+897 
-909 KKTVKEE
+909 
-916 ASPMIKPPSNRFDDK
+916 SPMIKPPSNRFDDK

-945 YKREFTNPRTGMKQT
+945 YKREYVNPRTGTKQT

-966 GYDEVQSAD
+966 SYDEIQSAD

-984 YAARHIVFKNGEE
+984 HAARHIVFKNGEE

-1003 AKQQREQLELE
+1003 AKHQREQIELE

-1048 DIEDMSDEELDKIA
+1048 DIEDMSDDELDKMA
-1062 NEIEDED
+1062 GEIEDED

-1099 IKEDA
+1099 IKEAA
-1104 LVEVLSR
+1104 LYEVLSR

-1116 AKARIRRTKAKRE
+1116 AKARMRRTKAKRE

-1182 EKRKNIIGRLA
+1182 EKRKKIIGRLA

>member
-53 IYASRTTDSKK
+53 IYASKTTDTKK

-79 FSGTNFVAANEQERT
+79 FPGTNFVAANDQERT

-102 NKKYKNIIMVAGSDR
+102 NKKYKNLIMVAGSDR

-123 LLNAYNGKEFKYD
+123 LLNTYNGKEFKYD

-218 LGDIFNVGDMVESNG
+218 LGDIFNIGDIVESSG
-233 IKYEIVKRG
+233 VKYEIVKRG

-261 DVNIIED
+261 DVSVVED
-268 MQPGYAPKEVSFDGY
+268 VQPGYAPKEISFDGY

-295 KAFQDTIARLGQTH
+295 KAFQDTISRFGSTH
-309 KEIVKTALV
+309 KEIVKTALT

-331 TSGETPTEEEI
+331 TSGEAPTGDEI
-342 KQWVES
+342 KQWIES

-361 FLHHQDYWHQ
+361 FLHHEDYWHQ

-377 AILNQ
+377 TMLNQ
-382 YKDEGAGAVAEE
+382 YKDKGAESVAEE
-394 TMKKEPKSYKDFV
+394 TMKTEPKSYKDFV
-407 SDLKTDIED
+407 SDLRTDIED
-416 PFTNTPVQDQ
+416 PFTNTPIQDQ

-446 FRKVKYHLGEGM
+446 HRKVKYQLGEAM
-458 HPTIGY
+458 HPAFGTP
-464 ANPDRTQKTGPEANP
+464 NFDRAQKKGPEANP
-479 FRKQKTD
+479 FRKQKTAA
-486 RDIEKIKKAKADDA
+486 DIQKIKKAKEADA
-500 KRSADPKVGIYKKQ
+500 KITAKAKGGIYKKQ
-514 DKHSRQKLVK
+514 TGAQRKQTVK

-544 ETATPV
+544 ETSTPV

-570 HKTREIIHGLTKE
+570 HKTREIIHGLSKE

-595 GPAHLRNHD
+595 GPAHVRNHD

-610 RKAIGEEVED
+610 KKAIGEEVED
-620 IDTILQ
+620 IDIDNILQ

-657 SQELINMLSMDDNMP
+657 SQELISMLSMDDNMP

-694 SREELGEEVELEE
+694 SREELGEEVELDE

-749 EKADSFKTSMK
+749 EKADSFKTTMK
-760 TKHGVRVEIAEETT
+760 TKHGVRVEIAEEAT
-774 PYYKKTSF
+774 PYYKKSSF

-809 AVIAFSKN
+809 
-817 KANVP
+817 
-822 HEITGDDIEYAW
+822 
-834 ATKYGAKEDDK
+834 
-845 ISYQHNGVTIHHGNG
+845 
-860 DHTFIIG
+860 
-867 GHRPI
+867 
-872 FDRDSKGNLHFK
+872 
-884 ADMAPVSRAYKMP
+884 
-897 TRKANKNNILSF
+897 
-909 KKTVKEE
+909 E
-916 ASPMIKPPSNRFDDK
+916 ASPMVKPPSNRFDDK

-945 YKREFTNPRTGMKQT
+945 YKREYVNPRTGTKQT

-966 GYDEVQSAD
+966 GYDELQSAD

-1003 AKQQREQLELE
+1003 AKHQREQIELE

-1034 EDKGND
+1034 EDKGYD

-1048 DIEDMSDEELDKIA
+1048 DIEDMSDDELDKMA
-1062 NEIEDED
+1062 GEIEDED

-1099 IKEDA
+1099 IKEAA
-1104 LVEVLSR
+1104 LYEVLSR

-1116 AKARIRRTKAKRE
+1116 AKARMRRTKAKRE

-1182 EKRKNIIGRLA
+1182 EKRKKIIGRLA

>member
-53 IYASRTTDSKK
+53 IYASKTTDTKK

-79 FSGTNFVAANEQERT
+79 FPGTNFVAANDQERT

-102 NKKYKNIIMVAGSDR
+102 NKKYKNLIMVAGSDR

-123 LLNAYNGKEFKYD
+123 LLNTYNGKEFKYD

-218 LGDIFNVGDMVESNG
+218 LGDIFNIGDIVESSG
-233 IKYEIVKRG
+233 VKYEIVKRG

-261 DVNIIED
+261 DVSVVED
-268 MQPGYAPKEVSFDGY
+268 VQPGYAPKEISFDGY

-295 KAFQDTIARLGQTH
+295 KAFQDTISRFGSTH
-309 KEIVKTALV
+309 KEIVKTALT

-331 TSGETPTEEEI
+331 TSGEAPTGDEI
-342 KQWVES
+342 KQWIES

-361 FLHHQDYWHQ
+361 FLHHEDYWHQ

-377 AILNQ
+377 TMLNQ
-382 YKDEGAGAVAEE
+382 YKDKGAESVAEE
-394 TMKKEPKSYKDFV
+394 TMKTEPKSYKDFV
-407 SDLKTDIED
+407 SDLRTDIED
-416 PFTNTPVQDQ
+416 PFTNTPIQDQ

-446 FRKVKYHLGEGM
+446 FRKVKYHLGE
-458 HPTIGY
+458 T
-464 ANPDRTQKTGPEANP
+464 
-479 FRKQKTD
+479 
-486 RDIEKIKKAKADDA
+486 
-500 KRSADPKVGIYKKQ
+500 
-514 DKHSRQKLVK
+514 
-524 GYMDLLKQIGESS
+524 S

-544 ETATPV
+544 ETSTPV

-570 HKTREIIHGLTKE
+570 NKTREIIHGLSKE

-595 GPAHLRNHD
+595 GPAHVRNHD

-610 RKAIGEEVED
+610 KKAIGEEVED
-620 IDTILQ
+620 IDIDNILQ
-626 TLEEAISTIDKGE
+626 KLEEAISTIDKGE

-657 SQELINMLSMDDNMP
+657 SQELISMLSMDDNMP

-694 SREELGEEVELEE
+694 SREELGEEVELDE

-740 KATYVKVPK
+740 KAIYVKVPK
-749 EKADSFKTSMK
+749 EKADSFKTTMK
-760 TKHGVRVEIAEETT
+760 TKHGVRVEIAEEAT
-774 PYYKKTSF
+774 PYYKKSSF

-809 AVIAFSKN
+809 
-817 KANVP
+817 
-822 HEITGDDIEYAW
+822 
-834 ATKYGAKEDDK
+834 
-845 ISYQHNGVTIHHGNG
+845 
-860 DHTFIIG
+860 
-867 GHRPI
+867 
-872 FDRDSKGNLHFK
+872 
-884 ADMAPVSRAYKMP
+884 
-897 TRKANKNNILSF
+897 
-909 KKTVKEE
+909 E
-916 ASPMIKPPSNRFDDK
+916 ASPMVKPPSNRFDDK

-945 YKREFTNPRTGMKQT
+945 YKREYVNPRTGTKQT

-966 GYDEVQSAD
+966 GYDELQSAD

-1003 AKQQREQLELE
+1003 AKHQREQINLALILSILE

-1034 EDKGND
+1034 EDKGHD

-1048 DIEDMSDEELDKIA
+1048 DIEDMSDDELDKMA
-1062 NEIEDED
+1062 GEIEDED

-1099 IKEDA
+1099 IKEAA
-1104 LVEVLSR
+1104 LYEVLSR

-1116 AKARIRRTKAKRE
+1116 AKAKMRRTKAKRE

-1166 PSKISVGEKER
+1166 PSKLSVGEKER

-1182 EKRKNIIGRLA
+1182 EKRKKIIGRLA

>member
-53 IYASRTTDSKK
+53 IYASKTTDTKK

-79 FSGTNFVAANEQERT
+79 FPGTNFVAANDQERT

-102 NKKYKNIIMVAGSDR
+102 NKKYKNLIMVAGSDR

-123 LLNAYNGKEFKYD
+123 LLNTYNGKEFKYD

-218 LGDIFNVGDMVESNG
+218 LGDIFNIGDIVESSG
-233 IKYEIVKRG
+233 VKYEIVKRG

-261 DVNIIED
+261 DVSVVED
-268 MQPGYAPKEVSFDGY
+268 VQPGYAPKEISFDGY

-295 KAFQDTIARLGQTH
+295 KAFQDTISRFGSTH
-309 KEIVKTALV
+309 KEIVKTALT

-331 TSGETPTEEEI
+331 TSGEAPTGEEI
-342 KQWVES
+342 KQWIES

-361 FLHHQDYWHQ
+361 FLHHEDYWHQ

-377 AILNQ
+377 TMLNQ
-382 YKDEGAGAVAEE
+382 YKDKGAESVAEE
-394 TMKKEPKSYKDFV
+394 TMKTEPKSYKDFV
-407 SDLKTDIED
+407 SDLRTDIED

-431 VGHSLHSEPLDTYMR
+431 VGHTLHSEPLDTFMR
-446 FRKVKYHLGEGM
+446 HRKVKYQLGEAM
-458 HPTIGY
+458 HPAFGTP
-464 ANPDRTQKTGPEANP
+464 NFDRAQKKGPEANP
-479 FRKQKTD
+479 FRKQKTVT
-486 RDIEKIKKAKADDA
+486 DIQKIKKAKEADA
-500 KRSADPKVGIYKKQ
+500 KITAKAKGGIYKKQ
-514 DKHSRQKLVK
+514 TGAQRKQTVK

-544 ETATPV
+544 ETSTPV

-570 HKTREIIHGLTKE
+570 HKTREIIHGLSKE

-595 GPAHLRNHD
+595 GPAHVRNHD

-610 RKAIGEEVED
+610 KKAIGEEVED
-620 IDTILQ
+620 IDIDNILQ

-657 SQELINMLSMDDNMP
+657 SQELISMLSMDDNMP

-694 SREELGEEVELEE
+694 SREELGEEVVQESGGPVVFRKGNDHIEKYDDSFALYKNGKKSKYYKSIEDAKSAMSEEVELDE

-749 EKADSFKTSMK
+749 EKADSFKTTMK

-795 RREKQEKEKKEVKE
+795 RREKEEKEKKE
-809 AVIAFSKN
+809 
-817 KANVP
+817 
-822 HEITGDDIEYAW
+822 
-834 ATKYGAKEDDK
+834 
-845 ISYQHNGVTIHHGNG
+845 
-860 DHTFIIG
+860 
-867 GHRPI
+867 
-872 FDRDSKGNLHFK
+872 
-884 ADMAPVSRAYKMP
+884 
-897 TRKANKNNILSF
+897 
-909 KKTVKEE
+909 VKEE

-945 YKREFTNPRTGMKQT
+945 YKREYVNPRTGTKQT

-966 GYDEVQSAD
+966 GYDELQSAD

-1003 AKQQREQLELE
+1003 AKHQREQIELE
-1014 EKKRIKETPV
+1014 EKKKIKETPV

-1034 EDKGND
+1034 EDKGYD

-1048 DIEDMSDEELDKIA
+1048 DIEDMSDDELDKMA
-1062 NEIEDED
+1062 GEIEDED

-1099 IKEDA
+1099 IEEAA
-1104 LVEVLSR
+1104 LYEVLSR

-1116 AKARIRRTKAKRE
+1116 AKARMRRTKAKRE

-1182 EKRKNIIGRLA
+1182 EKRKKIIGRLA

>member
-53 IYASRTTDSKK
+53 IYASKTTDTKK

-79 FSGTNFVAANEQERT
+79 FPGTNFVAANDQERT

-102 NKKYKNIIMVAGSDR
+102 NKKYKNLIMVAGSDR

-123 LLNAYNGKEFKYD
+123 LLNTYNGKEFKYD

-218 LGDIFNVGDMVESNG
+218 LGDIFNIGDIVESSG
-233 IKYEIVKRG
+233 VKYEIVKRG

-261 DVNIIED
+261 DVSVVED
-268 MQPGYAPKEVSFDGY
+268 VQPGYAPKEISFDGY

-295 KAFQDTIARLGQTH
+295 KAFQDTISRFGSTH
-309 KEIVKTALV
+309 KEIVKTALT

-331 TSGETPTEEEI
+331 TSGEAPTGDEI
-342 KQWVES
+342 KQWIES

-361 FLHHQDYWHQ
+361 FLHHEDYWHQ

-377 AILNQ
+377 TMLNQ
-382 YKDEGAGAVAEE
+382 YKDKGAESVAEE
-394 TMKKEPKSYKDFV
+394 TMKTEPKSYKDFV
-407 SDLKTDIED
+407 SDLRTDIED
-416 PFTNTPVQDQ
+416 PFTNTPIQDQ

-446 FRKVKYHLGEGM
+446 FRKVKYHLGE
-458 HPTIGY
+458 T
-464 ANPDRTQKTGPEANP
+464 
-479 FRKQKTD
+479 
-486 RDIEKIKKAKADDA
+486 
-500 KRSADPKVGIYKKQ
+500 
-514 DKHSRQKLVK
+514 
-524 GYMDLLKQIGESS
+524 S

-544 ETATPV
+544 ETSTPV

-570 HKTREIIHGLTKE
+570 NKTREIIHGLSKE

-595 GPAHLRNHD
+595 GPAHVRNHD

-610 RKAIGEEVED
+610 KKAIGEEVED
-620 IDTILQ
+620 IDIDNILQ
-626 TLEEAISTIDKGE
+626 KLEEAISTIDKGE

-657 SQELINMLSMDDNMP
+657 SQELISMLSMDDNMP

-694 SREELGEEVELEE
+694 SREELGEEVELDE

-749 EKADSFKTSMK
+749 EKADSFKTTMK
-760 TKHGVRVEIAEETT
+760 TKHGVRVEIAEEAT
-774 PYYKKTSF
+774 PYYKKSSF

-809 AVIAFSKN
+809 
-817 KANVP
+817 
-822 HEITGDDIEYAW
+822 
-834 ATKYGAKEDDK
+834 
-845 ISYQHNGVTIHHGNG
+845 
-860 DHTFIIG
+860 
-867 GHRPI
+867 
-872 FDRDSKGNLHFK
+872 
-884 ADMAPVSRAYKMP
+884 
-897 TRKANKNNILSF
+897 
-909 KKTVKEE
+909 E
-916 ASPMIKPPSNRFDDK
+916 ASPMVKPPSNRFDDK

-945 YKREFTNPRTGMKQT
+945 YKREYVNPRTGTKQT

-966 GYDEVQSAD
+966 GYDELQSAD

-1003 AKQQREQLELE
+1003 AKHQREQINLALILSILE

-1034 EDKGND
+1034 EDKGHD

-1048 DIEDMSDEELDKIA
+1048 DIEDMSDDELDKMA
-1062 NEIEDED
+1062 GEIEDED

-1099 IKEDA
+1099 IKEAA
-1104 LVEVLSR
+1104 LYEVLSR

-1116 AKARIRRTKAKRE
+1116 AKAKMRRTKAKRE

-1166 PSKISVGEKER
+1166 PSKLSVGEKER

-1182 EKRKNIIGRLA
+1182 EKRKKIIGRLA

>member
-1 MGQMKRYSQFL
+1 MGHMKKYSQFL
-12 KELPSKTVVLAFGR
+12 RELPSKTVVLAFGR

-53 IYASRTTDSKK
+53 IYASRTTDTKK
-64 NPLTVDKKVK
+64 NPLSVDKKVK

-79 FSGTNFVAANEQERT
+79 FPGTNFVAANEQERT
-94 FLEAAKHL
+94 FIEAAKHL

-123 LLNAYNGKEFKYD
+123 LLNTYNGKEFNYD

-218 LGDIFNVGDMVESNG
+218 LGDIFNVGDIVESNETL
-233 IKYEIVKRG
+233 YEIVKRG
-242 SNHLLLKEESGK
+242 SNHLLLKDESGK

-261 DVNIIED
+261 DVSLVED
-268 MQPGYAPKEVSFDGY
+268 VQPGYAPTEVSFDGY

-295 KAFQDTIARLGQTH
+295 KAFQDTISRLGDTH
-309 KEIVKTALV
+309 KDIIKTALV

-326 NDMHI
+326 NDSHI
-331 TSGETPTEEEI
+331 TSGKAPTGEEI
-342 KQWVES
+342 KQWIES

-361 FLHHQDYWHQ
+361 FLHHEDYWHQ

-377 AILNQ
+377 TMLNQ
-382 YKDEGAGAVAEE
+382 YKDKGAESVAEE

-416 PFTNTPVQDQ
+416 PVTNTPVRDD
-426 PETGL
+426 PGTGL
-431 VGHSLHSEPLDTYMR
+431 IGHSLHDDPLDTSLRY
-446 FRKVKYHLGEGM
+446 RKVKYHLGEGM

-464 ANPDRTQKTGPEANP
+464 ANPDRTQKKGPEANP

-486 RDIEKIKKAKADDA
+486 RDIEKIKKAKTDDA

-514 DKHSRQKLVK
+514 DKHSRQRLVK

-537 SKLSSQR
+537 SRLSSQR
-544 ETATPV
+544 ETSTPV

-570 HKTREIIHGLTKE
+570 SKTREIIHSLAKE

-595 GPAHLRNHD
+595 GPAHVRNHD

-610 RKAIGEEVED
+610 RKAIGE
-620 IDTILQ
+620 
-626 TLEEAISTIDKGE
+626 G
-639 YDYEGAM
+639 
-646 ARTQLQTVVRN
+646 
-657 SQELINMLSMDDNMP
+657 
-672 EWVQSKITLAQ
+672 
-683 DYISSVRDYLK
+683 
-694 SREELGEEVELEE
+694 VELDE

-749 EKADSFKTSMK
+749 EKADSFKSAMK
-760 TKHGVRVEIAEETT
+760 SKHNVRVEIAEETT
-774 PYYKKTSF
+774 PYYKKPSF

-795 RREKQEKEKKEVKE
+795 RREKEEKEKKE
-809 AVIAFSKN
+809 
-817 KANVP
+817 
-822 HEITGDDIEYAW
+822 
-834 ATKYGAKEDDK
+834 
-845 ISYQHNGVTIHHGNG
+845 
-860 DHTFIIG
+860 
-867 GHRPI
+867 
-872 FDRDSKGNLHFK
+872 
-884 ADMAPVSRAYKMP
+884 
-897 TRKANKNNILSF
+897 
-909 KKTVKEE
+909 VKEE

-966 GYDEVQSAD
+966 GYDEIQSAD

-1048 DIEDMSDEELDKIA
+1048 DIEDMSDDDLEKLA
-1062 NEIEDED
+1062 SEIETED

-1099 IKEDA
+1099 IKEGA
-1104 LVEVLSR
+1104 LFEVLSR
-1111 MERMR
+1111 MERMK
-1116 AKARIRRTKAKRE
+1116 AKARIRRTKSKRE
-1129 RATKIAL
+1129 RAAKIAL

-1155 LMKKRLLRGRD
+1155 LIKKRLLRGRD

-1182 EKRKNIIGRLA
+1182 EKRKKIIGRLA

>member
-53 IYASRTTDSKK
+53 IYASKTTDTKK

-79 FSGTNFVAANEQERT
+79 FPGTNFVAANDQERT

-102 NKKYKNIIMVAGSDR
+102 NKKYKNLIMVAGSDR

-123 LLNAYNGKEFKYD
+123 LLNTYNGKEFKYD

-218 LGDIFNVGDMVESNG
+218 LGDIFNIGDIVESSG
-233 IKYEIVKRG
+233 VKYEIVKRG

-261 DVNIIED
+261 DVSVVED
-268 MQPGYAPKEVSFDGY
+268 VQPGYAPKEISFDGY

-295 KAFQDTIARLGQTH
+295 KAFQDTISRFGSTH
-309 KEIVKTALV
+309 KEIVKTALT

-331 TSGETPTEEEI
+331 TSGEAPTGDEI
-342 KQWVES
+342 KQWIES

-361 FLHHQDYWHQ
+361 FLHHEDYWHQ

-377 AILNQ
+377 TMLNQ
-382 YKDEGAGAVAEE
+382 YKDKGAESVAEE
-394 TMKKEPKSYKDFV
+394 TMKTEPKSYKDFV
-407 SDLKTDIED
+407 SDLRTDIED

-446 FRKVKYHLGEGM
+446 FRKVKYHLGE
-458 HPTIGY
+458 T
-464 ANPDRTQKTGPEANP
+464 
-479 FRKQKTD
+479 
-486 RDIEKIKKAKADDA
+486 
-500 KRSADPKVGIYKKQ
+500 
-514 DKHSRQKLVK
+514 
-524 GYMDLLKQIGESS
+524 S

-544 ETATPV
+544 ETSTPV

-570 HKTREIIHGLTKE
+570 NKTREIIHGLSKE

-595 GPAHLRNHD
+595 GPAHVRNHD

-610 RKAIGEEVED
+610 KKAIGEEVED
-620 IDTILQ
+620 IDIDNILQ

-657 SQELINMLSMDDNMP
+657 SQELISMLSMDDNMP

-694 SREELGEEVELEE
+694 SREELGEEVELDE

-749 EKADSFKTSMK
+749 EKADSFKTTMK
-760 TKHGVRVEIAEETT
+760 TKHGVRVEIAEEAT
-774 PYYKKTSF
+774 PYYKKSSF

-809 AVIAFSKN
+809 
-817 KANVP
+817 
-822 HEITGDDIEYAW
+822 
-834 ATKYGAKEDDK
+834 
-845 ISYQHNGVTIHHGNG
+845 
-860 DHTFIIG
+860 
-867 GHRPI
+867 
-872 FDRDSKGNLHFK
+872 
-884 ADMAPVSRAYKMP
+884 
-897 TRKANKNNILSF
+897 
-909 KKTVKEE
+909 E
-916 ASPMIKPPSNRFDDK
+916 ASPMVKPPSNRFDDK

-945 YKREFTNPRTGMKQT
+945 YKREYVNPRTGTKQT

-966 GYDEVQSAD
+966 GYDELQSAD

-1003 AKQQREQLELE
+1003 AKHQREQIELE

-1034 EDKGND
+1034 EDKGHD

-1048 DIEDMSDEELDKIA
+1048 DIEDMSDDELDKMA
-1062 NEIEDED
+1062 GEIEDED

-1099 IKEDA
+1099 IKEAA
-1104 LVEVLSR
+1104 LYEVLSR
-1111 MERMR
+1111 MERMK

-1166 PSKISVGEKER
+1166 PSKLSVGEKER

-1182 EKRKNIIGRLA
+1182 EKRKKIIGRLA

>member
-53 IYASRTTDSKK
+53 IYASKTTDTKK

-79 FSGTNFVAANEQERT
+79 FPGTNFVAANDQERT

-102 NKKYKNIIMVAGSDR
+102 NKKYKNLIMVAGSDR

-123 LLNAYNGKEFKYD
+123 LLNTYNGKEFKYD

-218 LGDIFNVGDMVESNG
+218 LGDIFNIGDIVESSG
-233 IKYEIVKRG
+233 VKYEIVKRG

-261 DVNIIED
+261 DVSVVED
-268 MQPGYAPKEVSFDGY
+268 VQPGYAPKEISFDGY

-295 KAFQDTIARLGQTH
+295 KAFQDTISRFGSTH
-309 KEIVKTALV
+309 KEIVKTALT

-331 TSGETPTEEEI
+331 TSGEAPTGDEI
-342 KQWVES
+342 KQWIES

-361 FLHHQDYWHQ
+361 FLHHEDYWHQ

-377 AILNQ
+377 TMLNQ
-382 YKDEGAGAVAEE
+382 YKDKGAESVAEE
-394 TMKKEPKSYKDFV
+394 TMKTEPKSYKDFV
-407 SDLKTDIED
+407 SDLRTDIED
-416 PFTNTPVQDQ
+416 PFTNTPIQDQ

-446 FRKVKYHLGEGM
+446 FRKVKYHLGE
-458 HPTIGY
+458 T
-464 ANPDRTQKTGPEANP
+464 
-479 FRKQKTD
+479 
-486 RDIEKIKKAKADDA
+486 
-500 KRSADPKVGIYKKQ
+500 
-514 DKHSRQKLVK
+514 
-524 GYMDLLKQIGESS
+524 S

-544 ETATPV
+544 ETSTPV

-570 HKTREIIHGLTKE
+570 NKTREIIHGLSKE

-595 GPAHLRNHD
+595 GPAHVRNHD

-610 RKAIGEEVED
+610 KKAIGEEVED
-620 IDTILQ
+620 IDIDNILQ

-657 SQELINMLSMDDNMP
+657 SQELISMLSMDDNMP

-694 SREELGEEVELEE
+694 SREELGEEVELDE

-740 KATYVKVPK
+740 KAIYVKVPK
-749 EKADSFKTSMK
+749 EKADSFKTTMK
-760 TKHGVRVEIAEETT
+760 TKHGVRVEIAEEAT
-774 PYYKKTSF
+774 PYYKKSSF

-809 AVIAFSKN
+809 
-817 KANVP
+817 
-822 HEITGDDIEYAW
+822 
-834 ATKYGAKEDDK
+834 
-845 ISYQHNGVTIHHGNG
+845 
-860 DHTFIIG
+860 
-867 GHRPI
+867 
-872 FDRDSKGNLHFK
+872 
-884 ADMAPVSRAYKMP
+884 
-897 TRKANKNNILSF
+897 
-909 KKTVKEE
+909 E
-916 ASPMIKPPSNRFDDK
+916 ASPMVKPPSNRFDDK

-945 YKREFTNPRTGMKQT
+945 YKREYVNPRTGTKQT

-966 GYDEVQSAD
+966 GYDELQSAD

-1003 AKQQREQLELE
+1003 AKHQREQINLALILSILE

-1034 EDKGND
+1034 EDKGHD

-1048 DIEDMSDEELDKIA
+1048 DIEDMSDDELDKMA
-1062 NEIEDED
+1062 GEIEDED

-1099 IKEDA
+1099 IKEAA
-1104 LVEVLSR
+1104 LYEVLSR

-1116 AKARIRRTKAKRE
+1116 AKAKMRRTKAKRE

-1166 PSKISVGEKER
+1166 PSKLSVGEKER

-1182 EKRKNIIGRLA
+1182 EKRKKIIGRLA

>member
-53 IYASRTTDSKK
+53 IYASKTTDTKK

-79 FSGTNFVAANEQERT
+79 FPGTNFVAANDQERT

-102 NKKYKNIIMVAGSDR
+102 NKKYKNLIMVAGSDR

-123 LLNAYNGKEFKYD
+123 LLNTYNGKEFKYD

-166 KGDYAEF
+166 KGDYSEF

-218 LGDIFNVGDMVESNG
+218 LGDIFNVGDIVESSG
-233 IKYEIVKRG
+233 VKYEIVKRG

-261 DVNIIED
+261 NVNIAED
-268 MQPGYAPKEVSFDGY
+268 VQPGYAPKEISFDGY

-295 KAFQDTIARLGQTH
+295 KAFQDTISRFGSTH
-309 KEIVKTALV
+309 KDIVKTALT

-331 TSGETPTEEEI
+331 TSGEAPTAEEI
-342 KQWVES
+342 KQWIES

-361 FLHHQDYWHQ
+361 FLHHEDYWHQ

-377 AILNQ
+377 IMLNQ
-382 YKDEGAGAVAEE
+382 YKDKGAESVAEE
-394 TMKKEPKSYKDFV
+394 TMKTEPKSYKDFV
-407 SDLKTDIED
+407 SDLRTDIED

-431 VGHSLHSEPLDTYMR
+431 VGHTLHSEPLDTYMR
-446 FRKVKYHLGEGM
+446 HRKIKYQLGEGV
-458 HPTIGY
+458 HPAIGY
-464 ANPDRTQKTGPEANP
+464 SNPDRTEKKGPESNP
-479 FRKQKTD
+479 FRKQKTAA
-486 RDIEKIKKAKADDA
+486 DIEKIKKAKADDA
-500 KRSADPKVGIYKKQ
+500 KKSAKAQGGIYKKQ
-514 DKHSRQKLVK
+514 SNTQRNQTVK

-544 ETATPV
+544 ETSTPV

-570 HKTREIIHGLTKE
+570 NKTREIIHGLSKE

-595 GPAHLRNHD
+595 GPAHVRNHD

-610 RKAIGEEVED
+610 KKAIGEEVVQESGGPVVFRKGNDHIEKYDDSFALYKNGKKSKYYKSIED
-620 IDTILQ
+620 
-626 TLEEAISTIDKGE
+626 AKS
-639 YDYEGAM
+639 AM
-646 ARTQLQTVVRN
+646 
-657 SQELINMLSMDDNMP
+657 S
-672 EWVQSKITLAQ
+672 
-683 DYISSVRDYLK
+683 
-694 SREELGEEVELEE
+694 EEVELDE
-707 SHVEFRIDHREKST
+707 SHVEFRIDHRQKVAPGHEK
-721 GDHKS
+721 
-726 TFASHDAKVSDSSD
+726 TFKDHDAKVSEISD
-740 KATYVKVPK
+740 KATYVKVPAD
-749 EKADSFKTSMK
+749 KANSFKAAMK
-760 TKHGVRVEIAEETT
+760 SKHNTHLELAEATA
-774 PYYKKTSF
+774 YYNKPSFLKK
-782 IKRMSQAAKQERL
+782 MSRLAKQERQA
-795 RREKQEKEKKEVKE
+795 REKKEAE
-809 AVIAFSKN
+809 
-817 KANVP
+817 
-822 HEITGDDIEYAW
+822 
-834 ATKYGAKEDDK
+834 
-845 ISYQHNGVTIHHGNG
+845 Q
-860 DHTFIIG
+860 
-867 GHRPI
+867 
-872 FDRDSKGNLHFK
+872 
-884 ADMAPVSRAYKMP
+884 
-897 TRKANKNNILSF
+897 
-909 KKTVKEE
+909 KK
-916 ASPMIKPPSNRFDDK
+916 
-931 KSAFAHAKEHGGKV
+931 
-945 YKREFTNPRTGMKQT
+945 Q
-960 HFVVKE
+960 VKE
-966 GYDEVQSAD
+966 GYDELQSAD
-975 YKTDAKGKK
+975 YKTDSKGKK

-1003 AKQQREQLELE
+1003 AKHQREQIELE

-1048 DIEDMSDEELDKIA
+1048 DIEDMSDDELDKMA
-1062 NEIEDED
+1062 GEIEDED

-1099 IKEDA
+1099 IKEAA
-1104 LVEVLSR
+1104 LYEVLSR

-1116 AKARIRRTKAKRE
+1116 AKARMRRTKAKRE

-1182 EKRKNIIGRLA
+1182 EKRKKIIGRLA

>member
-53 IYASRTTDSKK
+53 IYASKTTDTKK

-79 FSGTNFVAANEQERT
+79 FPGTNFVAANDQERT

-102 NKKYKNIIMVAGSDR
+102 NKKYKNLIMVAGSDR

-123 LLNAYNGKEFKYD
+123 LLNTYNGKEFKYD

-218 LGDIFNVGDMVESNG
+218 LGDIFNIGDIVESSG
-233 IKYEIVKRG
+233 VKYEIVKRG
-242 SNHLLLKEESGK
+242 SNHLLLKEKSGK

-261 DVNIIED
+261 DVSVVED
-268 MQPGYAPKEVSFDGY
+268 VQPGYAPKEISFDGY

-295 KAFQDTIARLGQTH
+295 KAFQDTISRFGSTH
-309 KEIVKTALV
+309 KEIVKTALT

-331 TSGETPTEEEI
+331 TSGEAPTGDEI
-342 KQWVES
+342 KQWIES

-361 FLHHQDYWHQ
+361 FLHHEDYWHQ

-377 AILNQ
+377 TMLNQ
-382 YKDEGAGAVAEE
+382 YKDKGAESVAEE
-394 TMKKEPKSYKDFV
+394 TMKTEPKSYKDFV
-407 SDLKTDIED
+407 SDLRTDIED

-446 FRKVKYHLGEGM
+446 FRKVKYHLGE
-458 HPTIGY
+458 T
-464 ANPDRTQKTGPEANP
+464 
-479 FRKQKTD
+479 
-486 RDIEKIKKAKADDA
+486 
-500 KRSADPKVGIYKKQ
+500 
-514 DKHSRQKLVK
+514 
-524 GYMDLLKQIGESS
+524 S

-544 ETATPV
+544 ETSTPV

-570 HKTREIIHGLTKE
+570 NKTREIIHGLSKE

-595 GPAHLRNHD
+595 GPAHVRNHD

-610 RKAIGEEVED
+610 KKAIGEEVED
-620 IDTILQ
+620 IDIDNILQ

-657 SQELINMLSMDDNMP
+657 SQELISMLSMDDNMP

-694 SREELGEEVELEE
+694 SREELGEEVELDE

-749 EKADSFKTSMK
+749 EKADSFKTTMK
-760 TKHGVRVEIAEETT
+760 TKHGVRVEIAEEAT
-774 PYYKKTSF
+774 PYYKKSSF

-809 AVIAFSKN
+809 
-817 KANVP
+817 
-822 HEITGDDIEYAW
+822 
-834 ATKYGAKEDDK
+834 
-845 ISYQHNGVTIHHGNG
+845 
-860 DHTFIIG
+860 
-867 GHRPI
+867 
-872 FDRDSKGNLHFK
+872 
-884 ADMAPVSRAYKMP
+884 
-897 TRKANKNNILSF
+897 
-909 KKTVKEE
+909 E
-916 ASPMIKPPSNRFDDK
+916 ASPMVKPPSNRFDDK

-945 YKREFTNPRTGMKQT
+945 YKREYVNPRTGTKQT

-966 GYDEVQSAD
+966 GYDELQSAD

-1003 AKQQREQLELE
+1003 AKHQREQIELE

-1034 EDKGND
+1034 EDKGHD

-1048 DIEDMSDEELDKIA
+1048 DIEDMSDDELDKMA
-1062 NEIEDED
+1062 GEIEDED

-1099 IKEDA
+1099 IKEAA
-1104 LVEVLSR
+1104 LYEVLSR
-1111 MERMR
+1111 MERMK

-1166 PSKISVGEKER
+1166 PSKLSVGEKER

-1182 EKRKNIIGRLA
+1182 EKRKKIIGRLA

>member
-39 AVKKVAKTHNADHS
+39 AVKKVAKTHNSDHS
-53 IYASRTTDSKK
+53 IYASKTTDTKK

-79 FSGTNFVAANEQERT
+79 FPGTNFVAANDQERT

-102 NKKYKNIIMVAGSDR
+102 NKKYKNLIMVAGSDR

-123 LLNAYNGKEFKYD
+123 LLNTYNGKEFKYD

-166 KGDYAEF
+166 KGDYSEF

-218 LGDIFNVGDMVESNG
+218 LGDIFNVGDIVESSG
-233 IKYEIVKRG
+233 VKYEIVKRG

-261 DVNIIED
+261 DVNIAED
-268 MQPGYAPKEVSFDGY
+268 VQPGYAPKEISFDGY

-295 KAFQDTIARLGQTH
+295 KAFQDTISRFGSTH
-309 KEIVKTALV
+309 REIVKTALT
-318 ATDKYMQL
+318 ATDKYMQI

-331 TSGETPTEEEI
+331 TSGEAPTAEEI
-342 KQWVES
+342 KQWIES

-361 FLHHQDYWHQ
+361 FLHHEDYWHQ

-377 AILNQ
+377 IMLNQ
-382 YKDEGAGAVAEE
+382 YKDKGAESVAEE
-394 TMKKEPKSYKDFV
+394 TMKTEPKSYKDFV
-407 SDLKTDIED
+407 SDLRTDIED

-431 VGHSLHSEPLDTYMR
+431 VGHTLHSEPLDTYMR
-446 FRKVKYHLGEGM
+446 HRKVKYQLGEGV
-458 HPTIGY
+458 HPAIGY
-464 ANPDRTQKTGPEANP
+464 SNPDRTEKKGPEANP
-479 FRKQKTD
+479 FRKQKTAV
-486 RDIEKIKKAKADDA
+486 DIEKIKKAKADDA
-500 KRSADPKVGIYKKQ
+500 KKSAKAQGGIYKKQ
-514 DKHSRQKLVK
+514 SNTQRNQTVK

-544 ETATPV
+544 ETSTPV
-550 YDAHIKGNSDYS
+550 YDAHIKGNSDYL

-570 HKTREIIHGLTKE
+570 NKTREIIHGLSKE

-595 GPAHLRNHD
+595 GPAHVRNHD

-610 RKAIGEEVED
+610 KKAIGEEVVQESGGPVVFRKGNDHIEKYDDSFALYKNGKKSKYYKSIED
-620 IDTILQ
+620 
-626 TLEEAISTIDKGE
+626 AKS
-639 YDYEGAM
+639 AM
-646 ARTQLQTVVRN
+646 
-657 SQELINMLSMDDNMP
+657 S
-672 EWVQSKITLAQ
+672 
-683 DYISSVRDYLK
+683 
-694 SREELGEEVELEE
+694 EEVELDE
-707 SHVEFRIDHREKST
+707 SHVEFRIDHRQKVAPGHEK
-721 GDHKS
+721 
-726 TFASHDAKVSDSSD
+726 TFKDHDAKVSEISD
-740 KATYVKVPK
+740 KATYVKVPAD
-749 EKADSFKTSMK
+749 KANSFKAAMK
-760 TKHGVRVEIAEETT
+760 SKHNTHLELAEATA
-774 PYYKKTSF
+774 YYNKPSFLKK
-782 IKRMSQAAKQERL
+782 MSRLAKQERQA
-795 RREKQEKEKKEVKE
+795 REKKEAE
-809 AVIAFSKN
+809 
-817 KANVP
+817 
-822 HEITGDDIEYAW
+822 
-834 ATKYGAKEDDK
+834 
-845 ISYQHNGVTIHHGNG
+845 Q
-860 DHTFIIG
+860 
-867 GHRPI
+867 
-872 FDRDSKGNLHFK
+872 
-884 ADMAPVSRAYKMP
+884 
-897 TRKANKNNILSF
+897 
-909 KKTVKEE
+909 KK
-916 ASPMIKPPSNRFDDK
+916 
-931 KSAFAHAKEHGGKV
+931 
-945 YKREFTNPRTGMKQT
+945 Q
-960 HFVVKE
+960 VKE
-966 GYDEVQSAD
+966 GYDELQSAD
-975 YKTDAKGKK
+975 YKTDSKGKK

-1003 AKQQREQLELE
+1003 AKHQREQIELE

-1048 DIEDMSDEELDKIA
+1048 DIEDMSDDELDKMA
-1062 NEIEDED
+1062 GEIEDED

-1099 IKEDA
+1099 IKEAA
-1104 LVEVLSR
+1104 LYEVLSR

-1116 AKARIRRTKAKRE
+1116 AKARMRRTKAKRE
-1129 RATKIAL
+1129 RSTKIAL

-1182 EKRKNIIGRLA
+1182 EKRKKIIGRLA